1 MATDGTQTD
10 LGAAKSNSDR
20 SLLTTGADFSY
31 PLIRPLGQTGSI
43 VLEPLAQIAVSPK
56 AKLDPNIPNEDSTA
70 FEFDESNL
78 FSIDRFPGY
87 DLYEGG
93 GRLNLAGRATVN
105 LDGDR
110 KATLLVGRAY
120 HTDVQPL
127 FSPTSGLRNTAS
139 DWITYASIQPM
150 PNLVL
155 FNRTRLDR
163 SSLALQRDE
172 IGVNAGF
179 GPLSGSFRY
188 DYNTSGLTYLA
199 TNIAPPGATPQIIYR
214 SLIGR
219 LEDMSASGTLSLT
232 RNIGVDVNATRDMRT
247 RVFPQAQIGVFYQD
261 DCIRVDWLYHHNEIY
276 RGLGAKVV
284 ASDGIG
290 IRLSIVTFGD
300 TPAIGAHRNDYR

>member
-1 MATDGTQTD
+1 M
-10 LGAAKSNSDR
+10 
-20 SLLTTGADFSY
+20 
-31 PLIRPLGQTGSI
+31 
-43 VLEPLAQIAVSPK
+43 
-56 AKLDPNIPNEDSTA
+56 
-70 FEFDESNL
+70 
-78 FSIDRFPGY
+78 
-87 DLYEGG
+87 
-93 GRLNLAGRATVN
+93 
-105 LDGDR
+105 
-110 KATLLVGRAY
+110 
-120 HTDVQPL
+120 
-127 FSPTSGLRNTAS
+127 
-139 DWITYASIQPM
+139 
-150 PNLVL
+150 
-155 FNRTRLDR
+155 
-163 SSLALQRDE
+163 
-172 IGVNAGF
+172 NAGF

-199 TNIAPPGATPQIIYR
+199 TNVAPPGATPQIVYR

-219 LEDMSASGTLSLT
+219 LEDMSASGTMSLT